1 MTALIG
7 FIGMLCL
14 CLSMTRHQR
23 DVVGRP
29 WSPRISGGL
38 RGVGWAA
45 LLLSFGVALPDG
57 ALAILRWIGELSLAA
72 LAAVA
77 MCVLVSSRRRRAGR
91 R

>member
-1 MTALIG
+1 MTAFFA

-23 DVVGRP
+23 EVLGRP
-29 WSPRISGGL
+29 RSTRFSSGL
-38 RGVGWAA
+38 RGAGWVV
-45 LLLSFGVALPDG
+45 LFLSFGVALPDG
-57 ALAILRWIGELSLAA
+57 GLAILRWIGELSLAA

-77 MCVLVSSRRRRAGR
+77 MCAFLPFWRRRVGR

>member
-1 MTALIG
+1 MTVLFA
-7 FIGMLCL
+7 FIGMSCL

-23 DVVGRP
+23 DVLGRP
-29 WSPRISGGL
+29 LSPTQSRGL
-38 RGVGWAA
+38 RVLGWAV

-57 ALAILRWIGELSLAA
+57 ALAILRWIGELSLTA

-77 MCVLVSSRRRRAGR
+77 MSALVSSRRRRAGR

>member
-1 MTALIG
+1 MTALFA
-7 FIGMLCL
+7 FIGMSCL
-14 CLSMTRHQR
+14 CLSMTRHKR
-23 DVVGRP
+23 DVLGRP
-29 WSPRISGGL
+29 LSPTQSRGL
-38 RGVGWAA
+38 RVLGWAV

-77 MCVLVSSRRRRAGR
+77 MSALVSSRRRRAGR